1 MDAQHVREKRI
12 APLHTRSAFA
22 SETIRD
28 VTAALNRLLSDIFV
42 LYLKT
47 KNFHW
52 HASGETFRSDHLMF
66 DEQAGE
72 ILAMTDPIA
81 ERVRKIGGVTVHSIG
96 EIFREHRLLD
106 NDADYVTPRDML
118 AELRDDNMQIAAIMR
133 ETHGLCM
140 EVGDV
145 ATTSLLETWID
156 EAEGRAWFLF
166 ESSSPRHVAPA
177 GFPVTDRLNL

>member
-1 MDAQHVREKRI
+1 MDAQHIRKRRV
-12 APLHTRSAFA
+12 APLLTRSAFA
-22 SETIRD
+22 SEAIRD
-28 VTAALNRLLSDIFV
+28 VTAALNRLLSDVFA

-47 KNFHW
+47 KNLHW

-66 DEQAGE
+66 DEQADE
-72 ILAMTDPIA
+72 ILATTDPIA
-81 ERVRKIGGVTVHSIG
+81 ERVRKIGGVTVRSVG
-96 EIFREHRLLD
+96 EIFRQCRILD
-106 NDADYVTPRDML
+106 NEADYVTPRDML

-133 ETHGLCM
+133 ETHGLCV

-166 ESSSPRHVAPA
+166 ESSRR
-177 GFPVTDRLNL
+177 GT